1 MLVEALM
8 GMMYTVLDWLTAIFD
23 IPGMPDGVSTA
34 MQTVLDYMTMGLTY
48 VANFT
53 HLDYLLALFGI
64 ILAFDIGVF
73 GYKVVMWVLRK
84 IPMLG
89 IK

>member
-1 MLVEALM
+1 MIVEALM
-8 GMMYTVLDWLTAIFD
+8 GMMYSVLDWLTSVFD
-23 IPGMPDGVSTA
+23 IPSMPDGVSAA

-53 HLDYLLALFGI
+53 HLDYLLVLFGI
-64 ILAFDIGVF
+64 ILAFDVAVF
-73 GYKVVMWVLRK
+73 GYKAVMWVLRK

-89 IK
+89 IE